1 MVRWLAVVST
11 LMSYNFA
18 EATSV
23 RQSSATNESDG
34 IRYEAT
40 VFEGWDILGNANGG
54 YLMVMAA
61 RAMADAS
68 GRPPLTITAHYLAPG
83 AVGAHFVEVNEVR
96 SGRRFATMMAA
107 VINVETGR
115 EVIRVLGTFGHHDP
129 DGIERFDRIPPAI
142 PPYDDCEIDVDGDD
156 PNAQPVPEL
165 QRRLSVR
172 LSPDSVGFRSG
183 KPLGVAEIRGWFDF
197 ADGQTIDQY
206 GLILASDSFPPA
218 VFNSGVPVSWVP
230 TVELTVHL
238 RGLPVPGPLAVAFRT
253 RYISGG
259 VLEEDGE
266 LWDLSG
272 RLVAQS
278 RQLALTPR
286 PT

>member
-1 MVRWLAVVST
+1 
-11 LMSYNFA
+11 MSHNFA

-23 RQSSATNESDG
+23 RQSSATNESG
-34 IRYEAT
+34 GMRYEAT
-40 VFEGWDILGNANGG
+40 VFEGWDILGNTNGG

-61 RAMADAS
+61 RAMADAA
-68 GRPPLTITAHYLAPG
+68 GRPPLTITAHYLSPG
-83 AVGAHFVEVNEVR
+83 AVGALFVDVTEVR
-96 SGRRFATMMAA
+96 SGRRFATMTAA

-129 DGIERFDRIPPAI
+129 DGIEKFDRTPPAI
-142 PPYDDCEIDVDGDD
+142 PGYDDCEIDVDGDD

-172 LSPDSVGFRSG
+172 LSPDSTGFRSG
-183 KPLGVAEIRGWFDF
+183 KPRGVAEIKGWFDF

-266 LWDLSG
+266 LWDSSG

-286 PT
+286 PA